1 MKNLIFSLNATVPVF
16 LLMAL
21 GFLFRKLGWIDEV
34 FASKMNQF
42 VFLVPLPLLVFEDLA
57 SVDFQKVWN
66 LKFVLFCFF
75 VTLASIALA
84 GILSLLWKDRG
95 IRGEFIQASYRSSA
109 ALLGIAFIQNIYG
122 DAGLAPLMIIGSV
135 PLYNMMAVV
144 VLSFFQPEQRKRD
157 KLLWKKTL
165 KGIVTNPIIIG
176 IAAGLFWS
184 ALRIPMPYVI
194 EKTVAGY
201 LNYSGKIFHEKD
213 GGAEEANADL
223 ANQELLDISEED
235 IETVG
240 DEIASNDSDVEGTPG
255 EAVLTNGSAET
266 TVAQAKVT
274 REQVRAQNKETLQ
287 AIIDNTNLS
296 ESEKQEAVSQ
306 LVQMTQIAEQEAA
319 VETMMASKGFS
330 EAVVSIDA
338 DSADIVVKAEELT
351 DANRAQIEDIVL
363 HNLQIEKLHSAISE
377 LPTMQKHRLIR
388 YFFEGLSY
396 EQIAKEEGCSKVAV
410 KYSIDKAV
418 KKLKEILK

>member
-1 MKNLIFSLNATVPVF
+1 MKRVF
-16 LLMAL
+16 
-21 GFLFRKLGWIDEV
+21 K
-34 FASKMNQF
+34 KNQIII
-42 VFLVPLPLLVFEDLA
+42 A
-57 SVDFQKVWN
+57 
-66 LKFVLFCFF
+66 
-75 VTLASIALA
+75 ALA
-84 GILSLLWKDRG
+84 VM
-95 IRGEFIQASYRSSA
+95 
-109 ALLGIAFIQNIYG
+109 IA
-122 DAGLAPLMIIGSV
+122 
-135 PLYNMMAVV
+135 
-144 VLSFFQPEQRKRD
+144 
-157 KLLWKKTL
+157 
-165 KGIVTNPIIIG
+165 
-176 IAAGLFWS
+176 
-184 ALRIPMPYVI
+184 
-194 EKTVAGY
+194 VAGY

-223 ANQELLDISEED
+223 ANQELLDIED

-351 DANRAQIEDIVL
+351 DANRAQIEDIVTRKTKIAPQ
-363 HNLQIEKLHSAISE
+363 NIVIT
-377 LPTMQKHRLIR
+377 PIR
-388 YFFEGLSY
+388 E
-396 EQIAKEEGCSKVAV
+396 
-410 KYSIDKAV
+410 
-418 KKLKEILK
+418 

>member
-21 GFLFRKLGWIDEV
+21 GFLFRKLGWLDEV

-95 IRGEFIQASYRSSA
+95 ITGEFIQASYRSSA

-194 EKTVAGY
+194 EKTVSNIGAVATPLG
-201 LNYSGKIFHEKD
+201 LMALGASFDVQKALGKIKPVIAACMLKLVGFTAVFLPFAVML
-213 GGAEEANADL
+213 GFRREELIAILVMLGSAT
-223 ANQELLDISEED
+223 
-235 IETVG
+235 TVSCYVMAKNMG
-240 DEIASNDSDVEGTPG
+240 HEGT
-255 EAVLTNGSAET
+255 LTSGVVMLT
-266 TVAQAKVT
+266 TVFSAF
-274 REQVRAQNKETLQ
+274 TL
-287 AIIDNTNLS
+287 TGWL
-296 ESEKQEAVSQ
+296 
-306 LVQMTQIAEQEAA
+306 
-319 VETMMASKGFS
+319 F
-330 EAVVSIDA
+330 
-338 DSADIVVKAEELT
+338 
-351 DANRAQIEDIVL
+351 
-363 HNLQIEKLHSAISE
+363 
-377 LPTMQKHRLIR
+377 
-388 YFFEGLSY
+388 
-396 EQIAKEEGCSKVAV
+396 
-410 KYSIDKAV
+410 
-418 KKLKEILK
+418 ILKSMNLV

>member
-1 MKNLIFSLNATVPVF
+1 MKRKVDLQNVN
-16 LLMAL
+16 MKK
-21 GFLFRKLGWIDEV
+21 LFRR
-34 FASKMNQF
+34 NQII
-42 VFLVPLPLLVFEDLA
+42 VT
-57 SVDFQKVWN
+57 
-66 LKFVLFCFF
+66 
-75 VTLASIALA
+75 TLAVMIA
-84 GILSLLWKDRG
+84 
-95 IRGEFIQASYRSSA
+95 
-109 ALLGIAFIQNIYG
+109 
-122 DAGLAPLMIIGSV
+122 
-135 PLYNMMAVV
+135 
-144 VLSFFQPEQRKRD
+144 
-157 KLLWKKTL
+157 
-165 KGIVTNPIIIG
+165 
-176 IAAGLFWS
+176 
-184 ALRIPMPYVI
+184 
-194 EKTVAGY
+194 VAGY

-319 VETMMASKGFS
+319 VETMASKGFS
-330 EAVVSIDA
+330 EAVVSIEA

-351 DANRAQIEDIVL
+351 DANRAQIEDIVTRKTKIAPQ
-363 HNLQIEKLHSAISE
+363 NIVIT
-377 LPTMQKHRLIR
+377 PIR
-388 YFFEGLSY
+388 E
-396 EQIAKEEGCSKVAV
+396 
-410 KYSIDKAV
+410 
-418 KKLKEILK
+418 

>member
-21 GFLFRKLGWIDEV
+21 GFLFRKLGWLDEV

-95 IRGEFIQASYRSSA
+95 IRGEFIQVSYRSSA

-194 EKTVAGY
+194 EKTVSNIGAVATPLG
-201 LNYSGKIFHEKD
+201 LMALGASFDVQKALGKIKPVIAACMLKLVGFTAVFLPFAVML
-213 GGAEEANADL
+213 GFRREELIAILVMLGSAT
-223 ANQELLDISEED
+223 
-235 IETVG
+235 TVSCYVMAKNMG
-240 DEIASNDSDVEGTPG
+240 HEGT
-255 EAVLTNGSAET
+255 LTSGVVMLT
-266 TVAQAKVT
+266 TVFSAF
-274 REQVRAQNKETLQ
+274 TL
-287 AIIDNTNLS
+287 TGWL
-296 ESEKQEAVSQ
+296 
-306 LVQMTQIAEQEAA
+306 
-319 VETMMASKGFS
+319 F
-330 EAVVSIDA
+330 
-338 DSADIVVKAEELT
+338 
-351 DANRAQIEDIVL
+351 
-363 HNLQIEKLHSAISE
+363 
-377 LPTMQKHRLIR
+377 
-388 YFFEGLSY
+388 
-396 EQIAKEEGCSKVAV
+396 
-410 KYSIDKAV
+410 
-418 KKLKEILK
+418 ILKSMNLV